1 MKLFV
6 IERTIP
12 GIGIAEREPW
22 WPAARRSS
30 TVLDAAAPD
39 IRWVESFVAAD
50 RTFCIFL
57 AKDEETIRQHS
68 DLSGLPAT
76 RITEIRRILDPTD
89 A

>member
-12 GIGIAEREPW
+12 GIGIAGRKLW
-22 WPAARRSS
+22 GPAAQSG
-30 TVLDAAAPD
+30 TDALAPD
-39 IRWVESFVAAD
+39 IRWVESFVAVD
-50 RTFCIFL
+50 RTFCVFL